1 MYHSEMR
8 NVQNI
13 NPEVSHRS
21 DALQRRE
28 TANFVPFFLRSW
40 WLRDRVENKQVNF
53 GLGSN
58 ATLPLWSLH
67 ADPLCDGVN
76 LDSAF

>member
-1 MYHSEMR
+1 MDERTALNQHD
-8 NVQNI
+8 
-13 NPEVSHRS
+13 NPRS
-21 DALQRRE
+21 DALHRAE
-28 TANFVPFFLRSW
+28 VAHLVPFFLRSW